1 MSKVISYKWNNLGIL
16 NVVVNNKNLWKIIA
30 DFLAYLRKNLYLCIN
45 MQQGHKRLKITAW
58 PCRKFF
64 LVHEEVQHGVAVKTR
79 NQGIGFKE

>member
-1 MSKVISYKWNNLGIL
+1 
-16 NVVVNNKNLWKIIA
+16 
-30 DFLAYLRKNLYLCIN
+30 

-79 NQGIGFKE
+79 IQGIGFKEQETFLQPLKFKFNYGT